1 MLISRRTL
9 RRLTAFV
16 SVLLG
21 FAGTLA
27 LGSVNGRISGTVK
40 DPAGAVVPE
49 AAVTAINMETG
60 ARQTIPTDPQGV
72 YSFPSLPVGHYD
84 LEIRKQG
91 FKEHQE
97 TGLTLDVNTAL
108 RVDVSLELG
117 AASQQVTVQALAV
130 QVETTNT
137 QMGEVISDTKM
148 TTVPLNGRSY
158 TDLLALQPGVVPVSS
173 GQYNALS
180 VSGNLN
186 PGSLSVNGQR
196 ESANGFMVNG
206 GNVEEATFGAT
217 AIIPNLDSIAEFR
230 IVTNNVDAEYG
241 NYSGGQI
248 NAITKSG
255 TNQFHGDAFEFL
267 RNTDLD
273 ARNFFSPDRGEFV
286 QNQFGATAGGP
297 IIKDKLFFFTDYQGT
312 RQILGASTGDI
323 AVPSAADRQGDLSD
337 MASQLTGSVNGGY
350 WAKQLSQKLG
360 YGVTPGEPYYVPGC
374 TLNSTCVFPNAVI
387 PQSVITTPS
396 QNLLKYIPLPNAG
409 SFFSTS
415 SDNQTLRD
423 DKGSVRIDSNSRFGQ
438 ISGYYFADDYTLNS
452 PYATSSLPG
461 FNDVTP
467 GRAQMFNLSDTK
479 TFGSTVVNEFRI
491 HYMRMALDQ
500 NAPSGG
506 LGPTLSLLGFVT
518 GPNTSGIVVQQPQI
532 QGVPPVSFN
541 NYSIGV
547 SGFAMHIY
555 NNTYQLMDNL
565 SIVRGSHT
573 MKFGGGA
580 HYDQVEDAQ
589 LGANNGTFNF
599 SGVETGSDFADFLI
613 GAPANYSQ
621 GAQLPYR
628 NRTHYVGLFAQD
640 SWRLTSNLTL
650 NYGLRW
656 DVTSPWSVVDN
667 YIETI
672 VPGLQSRVFP
682 GAPTGWDFPGD
693 PGIPRT
699 IAPTRYDNLAPRVGL
714 AYSPS
719 ASSGLLG
726 RLVGGPGKT
735 SIRAGY
741 GIFYTSFE
749 DVTTYGEIGDA
760 PYGFWWSSPTPP
772 LFTTP
777 FVNRATGFNEGQR
790 FPIVFPPSN
799 VSASNPDNNVNWA
812 NFEPISGSP
821 AIWHGNRVP
830 YAEDYN
836 LSIQRQIGMTSLLS
850 VSYVGTQGHALMASL
865 EANPGNQALCLS
877 VSQPSQVLPGGA
889 TCGPFGENGVYT
901 TAAGKVINGTRAPL
915 GNDFGSNP
923 YYITIGNSNYNSLQV
938 AFRHRSGPFEFLA
951 GYTFSKSIDDGS
963 GYSEVLNPFNYRLS
977 RAISAFD
984 VPNNFVVSYYYELP
998 LSRFFGSNRM
1008 SSGWKIT
1015 GITRFSTG
1023 LPITL
1028 SETDDRSLLGINYPF
1043 NVPSY
1048 TPGNLE
1054 FNDPRSGLPYFNPS
1068 LFSADSLGQLGTAG
1082 RRMFFGPGIN
1092 NWDMALLKDTR
1103 ITESK
1108 ILQFRFEFFNIG
1120 NHAQFNN
1127 PVGNIDNSQFGY
1139 VTSARDP
1146 RIGQAALKFIF

>member
-1 MLISRRTL
+1 
-9 RRLTAFV
+9 
-16 SVLLG
+16 
-21 FAGTLA
+21 
-27 LGSVNGRISGTVK
+27 
-40 DPAGAVVPE
+40 
-49 AAVTAINMETG
+49 
-60 ARQTIPTDPQGV
+60 
-72 YSFPSLPVGHYD
+72 
-84 LEIRKQG
+84 
-91 FKEHQE
+91 
-97 TGLTLDVNTAL
+97 
-108 RVDVSLELG
+108 
-117 AASQQVTVQALAV
+117 
-130 QVETTNT
+130 
-137 QMGEVISDTKM
+137 
-148 TTVPLNGRSY
+148 
-158 TDLLALQPGVVPVSS
+158 
-173 GQYNALS
+173 
-180 VSGNLN
+180 
-186 PGSLSVNGQR
+186 
-196 ESANGFMVNG
+196 
-206 GNVEEATFGAT
+206 
-217 AIIPNLDSIAEFR
+217 
-230 IVTNNVDAEYG
+230 
-241 NYSGGQI
+241 
-248 NAITKSG
+248 
-255 TNQFHGDAFEFL
+255 
-267 RNTDLD
+267 
-273 ARNFFSPDRGEFV
+273 
-286 QNQFGATAGGP
+286 
-297 IIKDKLFFFTDYQGT
+297 
-312 RQILGASTGDI
+312 
-323 AVPSAADRQGDLSD
+323 
-337 MASQLTGSVNGGY
+337 
-350 WAKQLSQKLG
+350 
-360 YGVTPGEPYYVPGC
+360 
-374 TLNSTCVFPNAVI
+374 
-387 PQSVITTPS
+387 
-396 QNLLKYIPLPNAG
+396 
-409 SFFSTS
+409 
-415 SDNQTLRD
+415 
-423 DKGSVRIDSNSRFGQ
+423 
-438 ISGYYFADDYTLNS
+438 
-452 PYATSSLPG
+452 
-461 FNDVTP
+461 
-467 GRAQMFNLSDTK
+467 
-479 TFGSTVVNEFRI
+479 
-491 HYMRMALDQ
+491 
-500 NAPSGG
+500 
-506 LGPTLSLLGFVT
+506 
-518 GPNTSGIVVQQPQI
+518 
-532 QGVPPVSFN
+532 
-541 NYSIGV
+541 
-547 SGFAMHIY
+547 
-555 NNTYQLMDNL
+555 
-565 SIVRGSHT
+565 
-573 MKFGGGA
+573 
-580 HYDQVEDAQ
+580 
-589 LGANNGTFNF
+589 
-599 SGVETGSDFADFLI
+599 
-613 GAPANYSQ
+613 
-621 GAQLPYR
+621 
-628 NRTHYVGLFAQD
+628 
-640 SWRLTSNLTL
+640 
-650 NYGLRW
+650 
-656 DVTSPWSVVDN
+656 
-667 YIETI
+667 
-672 VPGLQSRVFP
+672 
-682 GAPTGWDFPGD
+682 
-693 PGIPRT
+693 
-699 IAPTRYDNLAPRVGL
+699 
-714 AYSPS
+714 
-719 ASSGLLG
+719 
-726 RLVGGPGKT
+726 
-735 SIRAGY
+735 
-741 GIFYTSFE
+741 
-749 DVTTYGEIGDA
+749 VTTYGEIGDA

-836 LSIQRQIGMTSLLS
+836 LSIQRQIGITSLLS

-984 VPNNFVVSYYYELP
+984 VPHNFVVSYYYELP